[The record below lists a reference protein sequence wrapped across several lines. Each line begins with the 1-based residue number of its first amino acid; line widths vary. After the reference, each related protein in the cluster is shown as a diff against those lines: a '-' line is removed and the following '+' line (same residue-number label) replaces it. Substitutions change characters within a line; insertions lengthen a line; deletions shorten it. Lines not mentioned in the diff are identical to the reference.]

1 MNIFKSSAALFA
13 AVAIISCNEKIT
25 TDTGEGGLITVTS
38 QIGTDTKSGY
48 DIYNLPGEFTMD
60 IDQSGS
66 EYDYALQ
73 NMVKKGDENVYFSN
87 SAILRWAS
95 MDHSGVQVKAMTVSS
110 SDINK
115 TTGEINIT
123 ISENQSSDESLKP
136 NDILGASTSKN
147 NIFIDGDNIIVFFS
161 HLMSKLH
168 VVYEVAEGST
178 ASIEHINLQNVS
190 MGGVYDYQNMQ
201 YGSSLPI
208 GNEIIRMCHN
218 TDYKSAEAVFY
229 PFTIQND
236 KQPTLLVRLSGRN
249 TDITVPLNLAT
260 GFEFKGGK
268 NYVIKLK
275 ISNRNAEIVSV
286 SQNSDWV
293 KNVGGKILWIGTSIP
308 AGSGAN
314 NYPKMIA
321 DATGLE
327 IVNNAIGGSKVLEC
341 PDDTWFTSKD
351 TWNYLMAGG
360 LAQTTDDAEAN
371 YKIKLSQVS
380 DGDTDWVNAQIQT
393 IQSLSY
399 QSLIEPYID
408 GRLDNC
414 KVVVID
420 HGFNDIVGP
429 NQINGIG
436 WEAGSWPGGEGED
449 VWGEEFLNALT
460 ADNYQTAY
468 KNFVI
473 NSENLTEEGS
483 YLLSIEKIV
492 NAIRDVERRQN
503 TSIKIIIGNYFA
515 YDSPWGRANWY
526 GGGFSNLNFAGTLC
540 CYNKAAARVFGL
552 DIVNVYDKIDIPDW
566 YRFCPDGVHPS
577 SDATGNSNITIA
589 YAYIDEFRRIFGG
602 NSKTKSTAS
611 TSDCGWEDVELF

>member
-13 AVAIISCNEKIT
+13 AVAIISCNKEIT
-25 TDTGEGGLITVTS
+25 TDASKEGGLITVTS
-38 QIGTDTKSGY
+38 QIGSDTKSGY

-60 IDQSGS
+60 IDQSGA
-66 EYDYALQ
+66 EYDYTLQ
-73 NMVKKGDENVYFSN
+73 HMIKKGDENVYFSN

-95 MDHSGVQVKAMTVSS
+95 MDHSGVQIKAMTVSS

-115 TTGEINIT
+115 TTGKINIT
-123 ISENQSSDESLKP
+123 ISEDQSSDELLKP

-178 ASIEHINLQNVS
+178 ASINQIRLQNVS
-190 MGGVYDYQNMQ
+190 MGGDYDYQNMQ
-201 YGSSLPI
+201 YGSSKPAGTI
-208 GNEIIRMCHN
+208 TMCHN
-218 TDYKSAEAVFY
+218 TEYKSAEAIFY
-229 PFTIQND
+229 PFTVQPNQ
-236 KQPTLLVRLSGRN
+236 KPTLLVKLSGVN
-249 TDITVPLNLAT
+249 SDISLPLNLKDD
-260 GFEFKGGK
+260 FEFKGGK

-275 ISNRNAEIVSV
+275 ISNRSAEIVSV
-286 SQNSDWV
+286 SQENSWIN
-293 KNVGGKILWIGTSIP
+293 NVGGKILWLGTSIP

-327 IVNNAIGGSKVLEC
+327 IVNNAIGGSKLLEC
-341 PDDTWFTSKD
+341 PNDTWFNSKD
-351 TWNYLMAGG
+351 EWNYLMAGG
-360 LAQTTDDAEAN
+360 LAQTTDDAKDKYEF
-371 YKIKLSQVS
+371 KLSQVS
-380 DGDTDWVNAQIQT
+380 GGDTDWVEAQIQT
-393 IQSLSY
+393 IQSMSY

-429 NQINGIG
+429 NNINGIG
-436 WEAGSWPGGEGED
+436 WEAGSWPGGEEED
-449 VWGEEFLNALT
+449 VWGEEFLNGLT

-468 KNFVI
+468 KDFVI
-473 NSENLTEEGS
+473 NSQNLTEEGS

-492 NAIRDVERRQN
+492 NAIRDIERRQN
-503 TSIKIIIGNYFA
+503 TTIKIIIGNYFA

-526 GGGFSNLNFAGTLC
+526 GGLFSYLNFAGTLC

-552 DIVNVYDKIDIPDW
+552 DIVNVYEKINIPDW

-589 YAYIDEFRRIFGG
+589 YAYIDEFRSIFGG

-611 TSDCGWEDVELF
+611 TINDGWEDVELF

>member
-1 MNIFKSSAALFA
+1 MNNMNIFKSSAALFA

-25 TDTGEGGLITVTS
+25 TDTSGEGSLITVTS

-60 IDQSGS
+60 IDQSGA
-66 EYDYALQ
+66 EYDYTLQ
-73 NMVKKGDENVYFSN
+73 HMIKKGDENVYFSN

-95 MDHSGVQVKAMTVSS
+95 MDHSGVQVKAMTVSP
-110 SDINK
+110 SDINNA
-115 TTGEINIT
+115 TGKVDIK
-123 ISENQSSDESLKP
+123 ISSDQSSDELLKP

-201 YGSSLPI
+201 YVSSQAI
-208 GNEIIRMCHN
+208 GADVIQMCHN
-218 TDYKSAEAVFY
+218 TDYKSAEAIFY
-229 PFTIQND
+229 PFTVQSNQ
-236 KQPTLLVRLSGRN
+236 KPTLLVKHSGVNRA
-249 TDITVPLNLAT
+249 ISLPLDLKT

-380 DGDTDWVNAQIQT
+380 GGDTDWVNAQIQT
-393 IQSLSY
+393 IQSMSY

-429 NQINGIG
+429 NQIDGIAF
-436 WEAGSWPGGEGED
+436 EAGLWPETNP
-449 VWGEEFLNALT
+449 WGESFLNNLT
-460 ADNYQTAY
+460 ADNYESAY
-468 KNFVI
+468 KNYITANGLKV
-473 NSENLTEEGS
+473 EGS
-483 YLLSIEKIV
+483 YLMAIEKIV
-492 NAIRDVERRQN
+492 DAIRAIDTN
-503 TSIKIIIGNYFA
+503 IKIIIGNYFA

-526 GGGFSNLNFAGTLC
+526 GGLFSNLNFAGTLC

-552 DIVNVYDKIDIPDW
+552 DIVNVYEKINIPEW

-589 YAYIDEFRRIFGG
+589 YAYIDEFRSIFGG

-611 TSDCGWEDVELF
+611 TINDGWEDVELF

>member
-1 MNIFKSSAALFA
+1 MNNMNIFKSSAALFA

-25 TDTGEGGLITVTS
+25 TDTSGEGGLITVTS

-115 TTGEINIT
+115 TTGKINIT
-123 ISENQSSDESLKP
+123 ISEDQSSDELLKP

-147 NIFIDGDNIIVFFS
+147 NIFIDGDNIIVFFG

-178 ASIEHINLQNVS
+178 ASIGQIRLQNVS
-190 MGGVYDYQNMQ
+190 MGGEYDYQNMQ
-201 YGSSLPI
+201 YDSSLPI
-208 GNEIIRMCHN
+208 GNEIITMCHN

-380 DGDTDWVNAQIQT
+380 GGDTDWVNAQIQT
-393 IQSLSY
+393 IQSMSY

-429 NQINGIG
+429 NQIDGIG
-436 WEAGSWPGGEGED
+436 FEAGLWQETNP
-449 VWGEEFLNALT
+449 WGESFLNNLT
-460 ADNYQTAY
+460 ADNYESAY
-468 KNFVI
+468 KNYITANGLKV
-473 NSENLTEEGS
+473 EGS
-483 YLLSIEKIV
+483 YLMAIEKIV
-492 NAIRDVERRQN
+492 DAIRAIDTN
-503 TSIKIIIGNYFA
+503 IKIIIGNYFA

-526 GGGFSNLNFAGTLC
+526 GGLFSQYNFAGTLC

-602 NSKTKSTAS
+602 NSKTKSTMLS
-611 TSDCGWEDVELF
+611 SNYLHFLLFFFLE

>member
-25 TDTGEGGLITVTS
+25 TDTSGEGGLITVTS

-115 TTGEINIT
+115 TTGKINIT
-123 ISENQSSDESLKP
+123 ISEDQSSDELLKP

-147 NIFIDGDNIIVFFS
+147 NIFIDGDNIIVFFG

-178 ASIEHINLQNVS
+178 ASIGQIRLQNVS
-190 MGGVYDYQNMQ
+190 MGGEYDYQNMQ
-201 YGSSLPI
+201 YDSSLPI
-208 GNEIIRMCHN
+208 GNEIITMCHN

-380 DGDTDWVNAQIQT
+380 GGDTDWVNAQIQT
-393 IQSLSY
+393 IQSMSY

-429 NQINGIG
+429 NQIDGIG
-436 WEAGSWPGGEGED
+436 FEAGLWQETNP
-449 VWGEEFLNALT
+449 WGESFLNNLT
-460 ADNYQTAY
+460 ADNYESAY
-468 KNFVI
+468 KNYITANGLKV
-473 NSENLTEEGS
+473 EGS
-483 YLLSIEKIV
+483 YLMAIEKIV
-492 NAIRDVERRQN
+492 DAIRAIDTN
-503 TSIKIIIGNYFA
+503 IKIIIGNYFA

-526 GGGFSNLNFAGTLC
+526 GGLFSQYNFAGTLC

-602 NSKTKSTAS
+602 NSRTKSTAS